1 VTRRLR
7 RTVLRFSSCLDDVS
21 SLQRRVLKL
30 RAGVGAGPARSR
42 RRVAR
47 RLDLRPRRVMRLE
60 RTGLRKVRALVRG
73 GSCGAD
79 EGGAGVPGGGAAGS
93 AGDGDGAPFAASA
106 GGASGSAGTGGAS
119 AGSGSSAA
127 GGSGSGGESGG
138 VRGESDTRPPELFS
152 NGGVGSGN
160 SSAVPGGTPVVIA
173 LALVLLAALAGFA
186 VPQVGRRVRSGE
198 REGAGRA

>member
-1 VTRRLR
+1 
-7 RTVLRFSSCLDDVS
+7 
-21 SLQRRVLKL
+21 
-30 RAGVGAGPARSR
+30 
-42 RRVAR
+42 
-47 RLDLRPRRVMRLE
+47 
-60 RTGLRKVRALVRG
+60 
-73 GSCGAD
+73 
-79 EGGAGVPGGGAAGS
+79 VPGGGAAGS
-93 AGDGDGAPFAASA
+93 SGDGDGGAPFAASA
-106 GGASGSAGTGGAS
+106 DGASGAAGTGGAS
-119 AGSGSSAA
+119 AGSGSSSA

-152 NGGVGSGN
+152 NGSVGSGN